1 MNATAVLRSV
11 AVPTVHVADV
21 VSACVAQLRNHV
33 RWCVCVP
40 NDKVS
45 AKEKMVL
52 RLTNIQ
58 PS

>member
-33 RWCVCVP
+33 RWCVC
-40 NDKVS
+40 
-45 AKEKMVL
+45 AKRQGIGM
-52 RLTNIQ
+52 
-58 PS
+58 